1 MHYASLLTLGL
12 AFCTDVRGTSEVN
25 GRNLNVPSCAVAGM
39 GYDDPVVTSANGGTG
54 LADSSRCQTLCA
66 SQLNC
71 SVFTYF
77 TNTGGCWLQ
86 GAGLTRKP
94 MPGAIAGPRSC
105 EAATVVAALPS
116 SPGLSTDSATSS
128 RFIKDSEDLW
138 FEQDGKK
145 HFVRGQC
152 IACSEACSV
161 YEVVSS
167 SYLSSLV
174 QGKDF
179 ACDMLE
185 ATTPLPESPN
195 YASGATAQGTNPW
208 AWVLGIALILCVCVG
223 GGVYWDYESSK
234 HAKEKRKM
242 QKIKQTQLTGMGPG
256 EAAPLMNSQSP
267 MTSATSSAFS
277 SQWSQA
283 KPPKVFAA

>member
-1 MHYASLLTLGL
+1 MHYASLLTLSL

-105 EAATVVAALPS
+105 EAATVAAALPS
-116 SPGLSTDSATSS
+116 SPGLS
-128 RFIKDSEDLW
+128 
-138 FEQDGKK
+138 
-145 HFVRGQC
+145 
-152 IACSEACSV
+152 
-161 YEVVSS
+161 
-167 SYLSSLV
+167 
-174 QGKDF
+174 
-179 ACDMLE
+179 
-185 ATTPLPESPN
+185 
-195 YASGATAQGTNPW
+195 
-208 AWVLGIALILCVCVG
+208 
-223 GGVYWDYESSK
+223 
-234 HAKEKRKM
+234 
-242 QKIKQTQLTGMGPG
+242 QTQLHPRASSRTVKNCGSNRT
-256 EAAPLMNSQSP
+256 ARN
-267 MTSATSSAFS
+267 TSCVASALPALKHALCTR
-277 SQWSQA
+277 W
-283 KPPKVFAA
+283 

>member
-1 MHYASLLTLGL
+1 ML
-12 AFCTDVRGTSEVN
+12 A
-25 GRNLNVPSCAVAGM
+25 
-39 GYDDPVVTSANGGTG
+39 
-54 LADSSRCQTLCA
+54 
-66 SQLNC
+66 
-71 SVFTYF
+71 
-77 TNTGGCWLQ
+77 
-86 GAGLTRKP
+86 
-94 MPGAIAGPRSC
+94 
-105 EAATVVAALPS
+105 
-116 SPGLSTDSATSS
+116 
-128 RFIKDSEDLW
+128 
-138 FEQDGKK
+138 
-145 HFVRGQC
+145 
-152 IACSEACSV
+152 
-161 YEVVSS
+161 
-167 SYLSSLV
+167 
-174 QGKDF
+174 
-179 ACDMLE
+179 

-195 YASGATAQGTNPW
+195 YASGATTQGTNPW